1 MQQTLI
7 EYIGKHDLD
16 KEITV
21 KCSKK
26 PFKINGRLSL
36 ILCGFAELIDGLVAI
51 LSLGFLQSQ
60 FKETL
65 LFNIF
70 DL

>member
-1 MQQTLI
+1 MQIGLI
-7 EYIGKHDLD
+7 EYIGKYDVD
-16 KEITV
+16 KQITV
-21 KCSKK
+21 KCTNNSL
-26 PFKINGRLSL
+26 KINGRLSL
-36 ILCGFAELIDGLVAI
+36 IICGFAEIVDGLVAV

>member
-1 MQQTLI
+1 MDQTLI
-7 EYIGKHDLD
+7 EYIGKQDLD
-16 KEITV
+16 ISTT
-21 KCSKK
+21 KC
-26 PFKINGRLSL
+26 FKTTFKVHGRLAL

-51 LSLGFLQSQ
+51 LSFGFLQSQ